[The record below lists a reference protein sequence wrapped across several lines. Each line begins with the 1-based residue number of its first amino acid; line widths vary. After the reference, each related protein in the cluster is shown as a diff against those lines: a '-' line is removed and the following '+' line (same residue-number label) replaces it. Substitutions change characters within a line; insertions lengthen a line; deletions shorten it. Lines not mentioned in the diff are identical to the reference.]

1 MSAPAAHPEGIK
13 LPVVVVAGL
22 HADERRAAVEELAA
36 AAVDAVV
43 LRHDLRDAARGVV
56 HRELRDAGG
65 AFDEDDVPLSND
77 CPCCALREDLLPRL
91 LEIADEGRYGLA
103 IVELWGGSDPH
114 PAVEVLAE
122 GESQGRRAADAV
134 ELAGVVAAVDPN
146 RLIGE
151 LSVPDDLAEHG
162 EHTAARDERTRAEA
176 LAHQIEYATTLAV
189 PRATTL
195 AVPRA
200 TAHAPGLALLRQ
212 LHPTARVVRLGTGAL
227 TRAALGGFDVAAA
240 RDRVNPAIALLPQER
255 DEAGVTT
262 LVWERRRPLHPERLR
277 EALELLVPAAQRS
290 RGRFW
295 LANRPDLMLAWDAA
309 GANLA
314 VEECGP
320 WLTTLTDADWECY
333 PPARRAAA
341 ALDWHPLHGDRVQQ
355 LSFTA
360 EGLDADGIT
369 ALLDSCLLTDGEL
382 AAGETGWKT
391 LPDAFRDLLAPVHR
405 ADRPRSRADEPPR
418 R

>member
-1 MSAPAAHPEGIK
+1 MDGMDGTR

-22 HADERRAAVEELAA
+22 HSDERSAVVQELAA

-43 LRHDLRDAARGVV
+43 LRHDLRDASLGLV
-56 HRELRDAGG
+56 HRELRDADG
-65 AFDEDDVPLSND
+65 AFDTGSTPLVND

-91 LEIADEGRYGLA
+91 LALAEGGRHGLA
-103 IVELWGGSDPH
+103 VVELWGGSDPH
-114 PAVEVLAE
+114 PAVELLAGGEADGRPLAE
-122 GESQGRRAADAV
+122 AV
-134 ELAGVVAAVDPN
+134 ELAGVVTAVDPD
-146 RLIGE
+146 RLIGD
-151 LSVPDDLAEHG
+151 LSVSDELVEHG
-162 EHTAARDERTRAEA
+162 LHTAAQDERTRAEA

-189 PRATTL
+189 PRAT
-195 AVPRA
+195 
-200 TAHAPGLALLRQ
+200 AHGPGLALLRQ

-240 RDRVNPAIALLPQER
+240 RDRVNPAIALLPQES
-255 DEAGVTT
+255 DEAGVST
-262 LVWERRRPLHPERLR
+262 LVWERRRPLHPERLHG
-277 EALELLVPAAQRS
+277 ALELLVPAAQRS

-320 WLTTLTDADWECY
+320 WLTALPDAAWDLY

-360 EGLDADGIT
+360 EGLDVDGIT
-369 ALLDSCLLTDGEL
+369 ELLDSCLLTDAEL
-382 AAGETGWKT
+382 AAGEPGWKA
-391 LPDAFRDLLAPVHR
+391 LPDGFRDLLDPVHL
-405 ADRPRSRADEPPR
+405 
-418 R
+418 

>member
-1 MSAPAAHPEGIK
+1 MSGVDGTR

-22 HADERRAAVEELAA
+22 HADERRCAVNELTA

-43 LRHDLRDAARGVV
+43 LRHDLRDASLGVV

-65 AFDEDDVPLSND
+65 VFDRADVPLAND

-91 LEIADEGRYGLA
+91 LRIADEGRHGLA
-103 IVELWGGSDPH
+103 VVELWGGSDPH
-114 PAVEVLAE
+114 PAVEVIAG
-122 GESQGRRAADAV
+122 GEVDGRHLDDAV
-134 ELAGVVAAVDPN
+134 ELAGVVTAVDPD
-146 RLIGE
+146 RLTGE
-151 LSVPDDLAEHG
+151 LSVSDDLVEHG
-162 EHTAARDERTRAEA
+162 EHTAAQDSRTRAEA

-189 PRATTL
+189 PH
-195 AVPRA
+195 A
-200 TAHAPGLALLRQ
+200 TAHTPGLAMLRQ

-240 RDRVNPAIALLPQER
+240 RDRVNPALALLPQEH
-255 DEAGVTT
+255 DEGGVTT
-262 LVWERRRPLHPERLR
+262 MVWERRRPLHPERLH

-295 LANRPDLMLAWDAA
+295 LANRPELMLAWDAA

-320 WLTTLTDADWECY
+320 WLTSLPDAAWDLY

-341 ALDWHPLHGDRVQQ
+341 ALDWHPTHGDRVQQ

-360 EGLDADGIT
+360 EGLDVDGIT
-369 ALLDSCLLTDGEL
+369 HLLDSCLLTDAEL
-382 AAGETGWKT
+382 AAGEPGWKA
-391 LPDAFRDLLAPVHR
+391 LPDAFQDLLDPV
-405 ADRPRSRADEPPR
+405 P
-418 R
+418 